1 MNKEITM
8 ALLDLQTMDVPE
20 TDGHGGESSV
30 SLLLCDKHSSHSN
43 LLCL

>member
-1 MNKEITM
+1 M

-20 TDGHGGESSV
+20 TDGGGESSV

>member
-1 MNKEITM
+1 MT
-8 ALLDLQTMDVPE
+8 LLDLQKMDVPE
-20 TDGHGGESSV
+20 TTGGGGGGGDESSV

>member
-1 MNKEITM
+1 M
-8 ALLDLQTMDVPE
+8 ALLDLQKLDAPE
-20 TDGHGGESSV
+20 TEGGGGESSV

>member
-1 MNKEITM
+1 M
-8 ALLDLQTMDVPE
+8 ALLDLQKLDVPE
-20 TDGHGGESSV
+20 TDHGGGGGESSV